1 MVFLTI
7 LIGLAILS
15 LLIVALSVDKRST
28 LSSSTQKKVLRIWDH
43 ANALE
48 DNNHKILEAEKAV
61 DFLFSSLH
69 LQGSFAQKLK
79 KMEAYVPDK
88 EYVWAAHKLRNRIA
102 HEPEFRAPMR
112 ETKHALKAFEK
123 VIRKYCR

>member
-7 LIGLAILS
+7 LIGLSILGI
-15 LLIVALSVDKRST
+15 LIVALSIGKRGTISQT
-28 LSSSTQKKVLRIWDH
+28 DQKKVLRIWNH
-43 ANALE
+43 ANTLE

-61 DFLFSSLH
+61 DFLFSSLG

-79 KMEAYVPDK
+79 KIEAYVPDK

-102 HEPEFRAPMR
+102 HEPEFSAPAR
-112 ETKHALKAFEK
+112 ETKYALKAFEK
-123 VIRKYCR
+123 VIYKYCR